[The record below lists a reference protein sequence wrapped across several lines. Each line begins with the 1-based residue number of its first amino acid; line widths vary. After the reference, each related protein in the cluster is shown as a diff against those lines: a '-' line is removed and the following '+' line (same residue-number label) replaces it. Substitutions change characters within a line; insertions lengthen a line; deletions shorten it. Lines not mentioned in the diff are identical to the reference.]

1 MPNKQNQGQT
11 SAKNKVGNSS
21 IVLFLTPMETDRKA
35 VSEKEWFSRSP
46 ASAGFDQVEHP
57 AAGVGRAA
65 GGLLVKEL

>member
-35 VSEKEWFSRSP
+35 VSEKE
-46 ASAGFDQVEHP
+46 
-57 AAGVGRAA
+57 
-65 GGLLVKEL
+65 